1 MLTHS
6 LPTNAMSSRR
16 SKTSTDSQWEAAMH
30 GNIQGSR
37 DGVDYNREALTVSR
51 HLRSIYDADISR
63 AVPGLFA
70 RLRNELGPDSVAII
84 EGVHADDRVRGSSA
98 GGDPAKPFAT
108 VELIAGLRRFCAG
121 RRKAAIRYYR

>member
-1 MLTHS
+1 MLTDS

-98 GGDPAKPFAT
+98 GGDDDPAKPFAT
-108 VELIAGLRRFCAG
+108 V
-121 RRKAAIRYYR
+121 